1 MATKKQSYEECITQL
16 EDIVSK
22 MEKPDLT
29 LEERMKLYEEGMKL
43 SGVINKLLNGMESK
57 IVILNKGE
65 EEDFQRE
72 V

>member
-16 EDIVSK
+16 EGIVSK